1 LKNLLLNS
9 IVLILLSGC
18 SIQLY
23 DTLQKSSGTDSQQKK
38 VVPWFSAGRDRYL
51 LNTSITIYRNRFSG
65 IMIIRPYTDNH
76 YRVVFITEMGLKI
89 FDMEF
94 PDSGNIIVHYC
105 IESLNR
111 KTIMKTLQND
121 IGLMLNWMGNGK
133 KMTELTDKKSGI
145 TVLKHKKKN
154 KKAFFYIDK
163 ETGKTSK
170 IIQTGIT
177 IKKVNL
183 LYYKNQQ
190 NTIDSININHYNLKL
205 NIHLS
210 PINETKSSVSE

>member
-9 IVLILLSGC
+9 AVLILLSGC
-18 SIQLY
+18 SFYLS
-23 DTLQKSSGTDSQQKK
+23 DGLHKTSGID
-38 VVPWFSAGRDRYL
+38 GRQSKIIPLFKAEHERYL
-51 LNTSITIYRNRFSG
+51 LNTSITIFRKRFSG

-94 PDSGNIIVHYC
+94 PESGNIMMHYC
-105 IESLNR
+105 IDALNR
-111 KTIMKTLQND
+111 KTIIKTLQND
-121 IGLMLNWMGNGK
+121 IGLMLNWQGDNK
-133 KMTELTDKKSGI
+133 KMTELTDKKSGT
-145 TVLKHKKKN
+145 TVLKFKKKN
-154 KKAFFYIDK
+154 KRDFYYINK
-163 ETGKTSK
+163 ETGNTDR
-170 IIQTGIT
+170 ILQTGIIT
-177 IKKVNL
+177 KKVNL
-183 LYYKNQQ
+183 LYYKNKQ